1 MLRIIINDSF
11 GFVIAIKIFHYQNL
25 WWENS
30 FPKISQYT
38 GFYIELYSLFVFQK
52 LLACNVW

>member
-11 GFVIAIKIFHYQNL
+11 GFVIAIKFFHYQNL

-38 GFYIELYSLFVFQK
+38 GFYIELYSLFVFSK
-52 LLACNVW
+52 ALSL